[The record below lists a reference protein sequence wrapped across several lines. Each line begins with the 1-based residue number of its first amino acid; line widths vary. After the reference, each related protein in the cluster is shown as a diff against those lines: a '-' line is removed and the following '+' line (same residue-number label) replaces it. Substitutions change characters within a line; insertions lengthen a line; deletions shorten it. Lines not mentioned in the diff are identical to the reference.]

1 MIKHFLIL
9 ASLLISSYTYSYG
22 VPSTSHDIE
31 ERDGIVY
38 EVKSGEPF
46 TGVWK
51 FFRDEKLVLREE
63 YKDGK
68 KHGLFETYDEL
79 KRLKLREHFKDGK
92 KHGLFERFDCHGSGR
107 NPKCQ
112 LADRVNYKDGK
123 LHGLSE
129 FFFAYWGNGQI
140 CQRTEFKEGERNG
153 IHEVFNEKGE
163 LVEKGI
169 TTDDGEFIRA
179 NVPLAEI
186 IDHILCQALDM
197 KKLLTILCLV
207 LLSSYSY
214 SQDLPPDGPYEDYHE
229 NGQLK
234 EKGNQTVSM
243 SITMRTVHFERK
255 CTSKTK
261 NYTVSMK
268 VITKTDN

>member
-1 MIKHFLIL
+1 MKQLIL
-9 ASLLISSYTYSYG
+9 IASLLISSYTYG
-22 VPSTSHDIE
+22 IPSTSHDIE

-46 TGVWK
+46 TGIWK
-51 FFRDEKLVLREE
+51 FFREDKLVLREE

-112 LADRVNYKDGK
+112 LADRDNYKDGK

-129 FFFAYWGNGQI
+129 SFFAYWGNGQI

-186 IDHILCQALDM
+186 IDHILC
-197 KKLLTILCLV
+197 
-207 LLSSYSY
+207 
-214 SQDLPPDGPYEDYHE
+214 
-229 NGQLK
+229 
-234 EKGNQTVSM
+234 
-243 SITMRTVHFERK
+243 
-255 CTSKTK
+255 
-261 NYTVSMK
+261 
-268 VITKTDN
+268 